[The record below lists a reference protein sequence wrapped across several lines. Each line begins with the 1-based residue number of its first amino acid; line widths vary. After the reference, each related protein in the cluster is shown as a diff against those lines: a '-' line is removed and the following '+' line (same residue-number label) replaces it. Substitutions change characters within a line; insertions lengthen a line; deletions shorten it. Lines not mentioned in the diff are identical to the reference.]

1 MRILVLLPAL
11 AAMLTPPAPA
21 FAQPSPAAAD
31 TVLWYPAPGYEV
43 ITEGLPLGNG
53 RLGALILGDP
63 AAERIALNEDTL
75 WSGRP
80 YDPVNPDALRDLPE
94 IRRLV
99 FAGDYKKAADL
110 ADRSLVGKPNRWQA
124 SYQPLGDLLLD
135 LPGHARATDYRREL
149 DLDTAIARVS
159 YTVDGVRYTR
169 EHFVSAPAQA
179 LVVRLSADRPGMIH
193 VAARLTTQQ
202 EKPRLEIGP
211 RGLTLTGRNRGDTSG
226 EGALA
231 FRTRLEV
238 RPEGGRAMPGDAR
251 INVRDAD
258 AVTFL
263 LVAATSHVSW
273 NDTSADPKKRTDAHL
288 DLSRGRSYADL
299 RAAHLADY
307 QPLFRRMGFALGDTT
322 PESRAAAALPTDAR
336 VAAFATGR
344 DPSLAAL
351 YAQFGRYLL
360 LASSRPGTQPANL
373 QGIWNEK
380 ITPPWG
386 SKYTININIQMNYWP
401 ALAGNLAECAEPLH
415 RLVSEAAQSGARTA
429 EKMYGAP
436 GWVTHHNLDLWRG
449 TAPVD
454 GAFWGMWPMGGA
466 WLAIQDYDTTRFTGD
481 RAHLARSYTL
491 LKGSAEFYL
500 ATLQEHPT
508 KGWLVTNPSNSPENA
523 HPFGASITAGPAMD
537 NQILRDLFTACI
549 DASTTIGL
557 DPEFRARVAVA
568 RDRLPPDQIGKA
580 GQLQEWLDD
589 WDMEAPERH
598 HRHISHLYALHP
610 SAQITPLH
618 SPELAAAAR
627 RTLELRGDAATGW
640 SLGWKINC
648 WARLLDGQRAH
659 ELLAQLLC
667 TERTYPNLF
676 DAHPPFQID
685 GNFGGANGIMEM
697 LLQTH
702 AGELHLLPALPPA
715 WPSGRVTGLRGRGG
729 VTVDL
734 AWKEG
739 RLTEARLTADRD
751 LTVPVRI
758 ATGQPVPTTLRV
770 GQSLMVKP

>member
-1 MRILVLLPAL
+1 MRILALLATSALALLPVRS
-11 AAMLTPPAPA
+11 T
-21 FAQPSPAAAD
+21 AAD
-31 TVLWYPAPGYEV
+31 TVLWYPNPGHEV

-53 RLGALILGDP
+53 RLGALILGHP
-63 AAERIALNEDTL
+63 AAEHIALNEDTL

-99 FAGDYKKAADL
+99 FAGEYKKAADL

-124 SYQPLGDLLLD
+124 SYQPLGDLFLD
-135 LPGHARATDYRREL
+135 LPGHERATDYRREL

-159 YTVDGVRYTR
+159 YVVDGVRYTR

-179 LVVRLSADRPGMIH
+179 LVVRLTADRPGMIN
-193 VAARLTTQQ
+193 VAASLASQQ
-202 EKPRLEIGP
+202 EKVRLQPDP
-211 RGLTLTGRNRGDTSG
+211 RGLTLTGRNRSDASGD
-226 EGALA
+226 GALA
-231 FRTRLEV
+231 FLTRLEV
-238 RPEGGRAMPGDAR
+238 LPEGGRAMPGDAR
-251 INVRDAD
+251 ITVRDAD

-273 NDTSADPKKRTDAHL
+273 NDTSADPQKRTDAHL
-288 DLSRGRSYADL
+288 ALCRGQDYAAL
-299 RAAHLADY
+299 LAAHLADY
-307 QPLFRRMGFALGDTT
+307 QPLFRRMSFALGEDTPAT
-322 PESRAAAALPTDAR
+322 RAAAALPTDAR
-336 VAAFATGR
+336 VAAYASGR

-380 ITPPWG
+380 TTPPWG

-454 GAFWGMWPMGGA
+454 GAFWGMWPTGGA
-466 WLAIQDYDTTRFTGD
+466 WLAIQDYDTWRFTGD
-481 RAHLARSYTL
+481 RDHLARSYPL
-491 LKGSAEFYL
+491 LKGAAEFFL
-500 ATLQEHPT
+500 ATLQEHPA

-523 HPFGASITAGPAMD
+523 HPFGSSIAAGPSMD
-537 NQILRDLFTACI
+537 NQILRDLFDACI
-549 DASTTIGL
+549 EASTTLGL
-557 DPEFRARVAVA
+557 DPDFRARVAAA
-568 RDRLPPDQIGKA
+568 RDRLPPHQIGKA

-610 SAQITPLH
+610 SAQITPLLT
-618 SPELAAAAR
+618 PDLAAAAR
-627 RTLELRGDAATGW
+627 RTLEIRGDAATGW

-648 WARLLDGQRAH
+648 WARLLDGKRAH

-697 LLQTH
+697 LLQSH
-702 AGELHLLPALPPA
+702 ASELHLLPALPPA
-715 WPSGRVTGLRGRGG
+715 WPEGRVSGLRSRGG

-734 AWKEG
+734 VWKNG
-739 RLTEARLTADRD
+739 RLTDARLVADRD
-751 LTVPVRI
+751 LVVPVRL
-758 ATGQPVPTTLRV
+758 ADGPPTTTTLRA
-770 GQSLMVKP
+770 GQPLLLKP